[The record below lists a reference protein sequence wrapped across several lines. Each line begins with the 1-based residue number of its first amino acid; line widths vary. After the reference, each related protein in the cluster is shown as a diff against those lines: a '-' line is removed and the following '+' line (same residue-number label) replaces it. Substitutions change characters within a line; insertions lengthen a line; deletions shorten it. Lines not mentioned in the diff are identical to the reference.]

1 MNIRVL
7 RNQTDLF
14 EMSVLEQNGTLHPG
28 DLEELMVEES
38 TEPLV
43 LVGKCMIADLASQI
57 RKLVQKVFRSNRT
70 MIISPPFGD
79 TDIGKYFDSP
89 GSLRFLRRSPD
100 SICKVTAEEW
110 RRKLGS
116 DLRIRSDHMIET
128 SLSAGI
134 QCVDS
139 ENKPV
144 LLRYQPTNTTG
155 AVFISALQ
163 LLSYTA
169 LTKEDD
175 RQALIKEILSWK
187 NEAFTADRSIATQ
200 EEKDLA
206 PNRDE
211 LVTVLLALDASGKPD
226 LEAIQ
231 KIATKYLGVAPS
243 VERISAILKYLKSEN
258 VIIPHKTENNMI
270 VSRQDLNRAIEN
282 LGVHA
287 YARELRALVRNSQG
301 VEP

>member
-43 LVGKCMIADLASQI
+43 LVGKYMIADLASQI
-57 RKLVQKVFRSNRT
+57 RKLAQKAFRSTRT
-70 MIISPPFGD
+70 MMISPPFGD

-89 GSLRFLRRSPD
+89 GSLRLVRRSPD

-128 SLSAGI
+128 SLSGGI

-211 LVTVLLALDASGKPD
+211 LVPVLLALDASGKPD

-243 VERISAILKYLKSEN
+243 VERISAILKYLRSIE
-258 VIIPHKTENNMI
+258 VIIPHKTENNMVI
-270 VSRQDLNRAIEN
+270 SRQGLNSAIEN

-287 YARELRALVRNSQG
+287 YARELRALVRNPQG